1 MEEYDT
7 LAIQIIQL
15 LEEKL
20 CHLFFKH
27 KMYKKLKAIQSQE
40 KILKNVDNDS
50 EFSRTAFIWYS
61 KYSCNHNRHEII
73 YIKTASNNPFDGCL

>member
-20 CHLFFKH
+20 LSPV
-27 KMYKKLKAIQSQE
+27 LQAQD
-40 KILKNVDNDS
+40 V
-50 EFSRTAFIWYS
+50 
-61 KYSCNHNRHEII
+61 
-73 YIKTASNNPFDGCL
+73 

>member
-7 LAIQIIQL
+7 LAIKIIQL

-20 CHLFFKH
+20 YHLFFKH
-27 KMYKKLKAIQSQE
+27 KIYKKLKGIQSQE

-50 EFSRTAFIWYS
+50 EFSRTAFI
-61 KYSCNHNRHEII
+61 
-73 YIKTASNNPFDGCL
+73 

>member
-40 KILKNVDNDS
+40 KILKDVDNDA
-50 EFSRTAFIWYS
+50 EFSRRAFI
-61 KYSCNHNRHEII
+61 
-73 YIKTASNNPFDGCL
+73 